1 MIVTM
6 MSLTVIQPKC
16 RKCDKTVYLVDQLRA
31 DGIVYHKACFRCN
44 HCNGTLKVI
53 HCAWFGAFL
62 ERWYVCVAHHIV
74 FRGDLVVTIRERCLL

>member
-62 ERWYVCVAHHIV
+62 ERCWGIMRRWKESSTANPIS
-74 FRGDLVVTIRERCLL
+74 TSCLR